1 MGTTRDKIIA
11 QRRSDPKVTTAE
23 IARIV
28 GVSRQRAHKILAP
41 MGLSKKNQKIGAD
54 RRREYKCW
62 WAMLDRCLNPQ
73 NKSFHHY
80 GGRGITVCKRWID
93 FEAFFSDMG
102 PKPPRLSIERVN
114 NNGGYS
120 PSNCKWATQSEQCR
134 NMRRKK
140 KAK

>member
-1 MGTTRDKIIA
+1 MVARDKIVA
-11 QRRSDPKVTTAE
+11 LRKDNAALSVAE
-23 IARIV
+23 IARMS
-28 GVSRQRAHKILAP
+28 GVTRQRAHQILAP
-41 MGLSKKNQKIGAD
+41 MGLAKRNQKIGAS

-62 WAMLDRCLNPQ
+62 WAMLDRCLNPA

-80 GGRGITVCKRWID
+80 GGRGITVCKRWMG

-102 PKPPRLSIERVN
+102 KKPQGLSIERIN